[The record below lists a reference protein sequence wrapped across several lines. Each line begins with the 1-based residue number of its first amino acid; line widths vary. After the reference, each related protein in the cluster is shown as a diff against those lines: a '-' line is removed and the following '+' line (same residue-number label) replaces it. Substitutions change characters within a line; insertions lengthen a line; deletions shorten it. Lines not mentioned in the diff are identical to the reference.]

1 MMDEEKKEDKEIEQD
16 GDSIRQTLKQGMYYI
31 IIAVISLISVV
42 FLPMVGTTLGLGWKL
57 PDTTAGWVVWGVSR
71 AIVATINVLLFHSFM
86 EQAKLNI
93 KDNERYKEARD
104 ILVKV
109 KKKEHKPK
117 SPAQWNAAQYGKK
130 GTTIFLS
137 SAMSVVAIGQAVL
150 SYEWATALAYLF
162 TLGMGIIFGIM
173 QMKKAETYWTTEYYE
188 YALMKKRMEEEQQI
202 AEQSEQTQKT
212 EENAVATTEEQIPV
226 CVIEQI
232 NKEEQEECSQS
243 ETKNLET

>member
-1 MMDEEKKEDKEIEQD
+1 MDEEKKEDKQIEQD

-93 KDNERYKEARD
+93 KDNEHYKEAQD

-173 QMKKAETYWTTEYYE
+173 QMKKAETYWTIEYYE
-188 YALMKKRMEEEQQI
+188 YALMRKRMEEEQQI
-202 AEQSEQTQKT
+202 AAEEEKSAEQTETQ
-212 EENAVATTEEQIPV
+212 EQIPV

>member
-1 MMDEEKKEDKEIEQD
+1 MDEEKKEDVDVVEERSSVR
-16 GDSIRQTLKQGMYYI
+16 DSLKQGMYYI

-42 FLPMVGTTLGLGWKL
+42 FLPMLGSTLGLGWKL
-57 PDTTAGWVVWGVSR
+57 PNTTAGWVVWGASR

-93 KDNERYKEARD
+93 KDDEHYKEARD

-130 GTTIFLS
+130 GVSLFLA

-150 SYEWATALAYLF
+150 SYEWSTALAYLF

-173 QMKKAETYWTTEYYE
+173 QMKKAENYWTTEYYE

-202 AEQSEQTQKT
+202 AEQSEQTEKT
-212 EENAVATTEEQIPV
+212 EENAVT
-226 CVIEQI
+226 EQI
-232 NKEEQEECSQS
+232 NKEEQVECSQS

>member
-1 MMDEEKKEDKEIEQD
+1 MDEEKKEDDQIEQNR
-16 GDSIRQTLKQGMYYI
+16 DSVKQSLKQGMYYI
-31 IIAVISLISVV
+31 IIAVISFISVV
-42 FLPMVGTTLGLGWKL
+42 FLPMLGSTLGLGWKL
-57 PDTTAGWVVWGVSR
+57 PDTTAGWVVWGASR

-93 KDNERYKEARD
+93 KDDEHYKEARD

-130 GTTIFLS
+130 GVSIFLA

-202 AEQSEQTQKT
+202 AEQSEQTKET
-212 EENAVATTEEQIPV
+212 EENAVT
-226 CVIEQI
+226 EQI

>member
-1 MMDEEKKEDKEIEQD
+1 MDEEKKEDDQIEQR
-16 GDSIRQTLKQGMYYI
+16 DSVKQSLKQGMYYI
-31 IIAVISLISVV
+31 IIAVISFISVV
-42 FLPMVGTTLGLGWKL
+42 FLPMLGSTLGLGWKL
-57 PDTTAGWVVWGVSR
+57 PDTTAGWVVWGASR

-93 KDNERYKEARD
+93 KDDEHYKEARD

-130 GTTIFLS
+130 GVSIFLA

-202 AEQSEQTQKT
+202 AEQSEQTQIT
-212 EENAVATTEEQIPV
+212 EENAVTTPV

>member
-1 MMDEEKKEDKEIEQD
+1 MDEEKKEDKQIEQED
-16 GDSIRQTLKQGMYYI
+16 DSIRQTLKQGMYYI

-93 KDNERYKEARD
+93 KDNEHYKEARD
-104 ILVKV
+104 ILMKV

-202 AEQSEQTQKT
+202 AAEEEKPAEQTETQ
-212 EENAVATTEEQIPV
+212 EQIPV

-243 ETKNLET
+243 EMKNLET

>member
-1 MMDEEKKEDKEIEQD
+1 MDEEKKEDDRIEQEE
-16 GDSIRQTLKQGMYYI
+16 SSVKQSLKQGMYYI
-31 IIAVISLISVV
+31 IIAVISFISVV
-42 FLPMVGTTLGLGWKL
+42 FLPMLGTTLGLGWKL
-57 PDTTAGWVVWGVSR
+57 PDTTAGWVVWGASR

-93 KDNERYKEARD
+93 KDNEHYKEARD

-188 YALMKKRMEEEQQI
+188 YALMRKRMEEEQQI

>member
-1 MMDEEKKEDKEIEQD
+1 MDEEKKEDDQIEQNR
-16 GDSIRQTLKQGMYYI
+16 DSVKQSLKQGMYYI
-31 IIAVISLISVV
+31 IIAVISFISVV
-42 FLPMVGTTLGLGWKL
+42 FLPMLGSTLGLGWKI
-57 PDTTAGWVVWGVSR
+57 PDTTAGWVVWGASR

-93 KDNERYKEARD
+93 KDDEHYKEARD

-130 GTTIFLS
+130 GVSLFLA

-202 AEQSEQTQKT
+202 AEQSEQTNKT
-212 EENAVATTEEQIPV
+212 EENAVTEQI
-226 CVIEQI
+226 I
-232 NKEEQEECSQS
+232 KEEQEECSQS

>member
-1 MMDEEKKEDKEIEQD
+1 MDEEKKEDKQIEQED
-16 GDSIRQTLKQGMYYI
+16 DSIRQTLKQGMYYI

-93 KDNERYKEARD
+93 KDNEHYKEARD

-212 EENAVATTEEQIPV
+212 EENAVTTTEEQIPV

-243 ETKNLET
+243 ETKNTET

>member
-1 MMDEEKKEDKEIEQD
+1 MDEEKKEDDQTEQR
-16 GDSIRQTLKQGMYYI
+16 DSVKQSLKQGMYYI
-31 IIAVISLISVV
+31 IIAVISFISVV
-42 FLPMVGTTLGLGWKL
+42 FLPMLGSTLGLGWKL
-57 PDTTAGWVVWGVSR
+57 PDTTAGWVVWGASR

-93 KDNERYKEARD
+93 KDDEHYKEARD

-130 GTTIFLS
+130 GVSIFLA

-173 QMKKAETYWTTEYYE
+173 QMKKAENYWTTEYYE

-212 EENAVATTEEQIPV
+212 EENAVT
-226 CVIEQI
+226 EQI

>member
-1 MMDEEKKEDKEIEQD
+1 MDEEKKEDDQIEQR
-16 GDSIRQTLKQGMYYI
+16 DSVKQSLKQGMYYI
-31 IIAVISLISVV
+31 IIAVISFISVV
-42 FLPMVGTTLGLGWKL
+42 FLPMLGSTLGLGWKL
-57 PDTTAGWVVWGVSR
+57 PDTTAGWVVWGASR

-93 KDNERYKEARD
+93 KDDEHYKEARD

-130 GTTIFLS
+130 GVSIFLA

-212 EENAVATTEEQIPV
+212 EENAVTTTQEQIPV

>member
-1 MMDEEKKEDKEIEQD
+1 MDEEKKEDEQIEQNR
-16 GDSIRQTLKQGMYYI
+16 DSVKQSLKQGMYYI
-31 IIAVISLISVV
+31 IIAVISFISVV
-42 FLPMVGTTLGLGWKL
+42 FLPMLGSTLGLGWKI
-57 PDTTAGWVVWGVSR
+57 PDTTAGWVVWGASR

-93 KDNERYKEARD
+93 KDDEHYKEARD

-130 GTTIFLS
+130 GVSLFLA

-188 YALMKKRMEEEQQI
+188 YALMKKHMEEEQQI
-202 AEQSEQTQKT
+202 AEQSEQTKET
-212 EENAVATTEEQIPV
+212 EENSVT
-226 CVIEQI
+226 EQI

>member
-1 MMDEEKKEDKEIEQD
+1 MDEEKKEDDQIEQR
-16 GDSIRQTLKQGMYYI
+16 DSVKQSLKQGMYYI
-31 IIAVISLISVV
+31 IIAVISFISVV
-42 FLPMVGTTLGLGWKL
+42 FLPMLGSTLGLGWKL
-57 PDTTAGWVVWGVSR
+57 PDTTAGWVVWGASR

-93 KDNERYKEARD
+93 KDDEHYKEARD

-130 GTTIFLS
+130 GVSIFLA

-202 AEQSEQTQKT
+202 AEQSEQTEET
-212 EENAVATTEEQIPV
+212 EENAVTEQI
-226 CVIEQI
+226 I
-232 NKEEQEECSQS
+232 KEEQEECSQS

>member
-1 MMDEEKKEDKEIEQD
+1 MDEEKKEDVDVVEERSSVR
-16 GDSIRQTLKQGMYYI
+16 DSLKQGMYYI
-31 IIAVISLISVV
+31 IIAVISFISVV
-42 FLPMVGTTLGLGWKL
+42 FLPMLGSTLGLGWKL
-57 PDTTAGWVVWGVSR
+57 PDTTAGWVVWGASR

-93 KDNERYKEARD
+93 KDNEHYKEAQD

-130 GTTIFLS
+130 GVSLFLA

-150 SYEWATALAYLF
+150 SYEWTTALAYLF
-162 TLGMGIIFGIM
+162 TLSMGIIFGIM

-202 AEQSEQTQKT
+202 AEQSEQTDKT
-212 EENAVATTEEQIPV
+212 EENAVTITEEQIPV

>member
-1 MMDEEKKEDKEIEQD
+1 MDEEKKEDGRIEQEE
-16 GDSIRQTLKQGMYYI
+16 SSVKQSLKQGMYYI
-31 IIAVISLISVV
+31 IIAVISFISVV
-42 FLPMVGTTLGLGWKL
+42 FLPMLGSTLGLGWKL
-57 PDTTAGWVVWGVSR
+57 PDTTAGWVVWGASR

-93 KDNERYKEARD
+93 KDNEHYKEAQD

-150 SYEWATALAYLF
+150 SYDWATALAYLF

-212 EENAVATTEEQIPV
+212 EENAVTTTEEQIPV

-232 NKEEQEECSQS
+232 NKEEQKECSQS

>member
-1 MMDEEKKEDKEIEQD
+1 MDEEKKEDGQIEQER
-16 GDSIRQTLKQGMYYI
+16 DSVKQSLKQGMYYI
-31 IIAVISLISVV
+31 IIAVISFISVV
-42 FLPMVGTTLGLGWKL
+42 FLPMLGSTLGLGWKL
-57 PDTTAGWVVWGVSR
+57 PDTTAGWVVWGASR

-93 KDNERYKEARD
+93 KDDEHYKEAQD

-130 GTTIFLS
+130 GVSIFLA

-202 AEQSEQTQKT
+202 AEQSEQTQET
-212 EENAVATTEEQIPV
+212 EENAVT
-226 CVIEQI
+226 EQI

>member
-1 MMDEEKKEDKEIEQD
+1 MDEEKKEDVDVVEERSSVR
-16 GDSIRQTLKQGMYYI
+16 DSLKQGMYYI
-31 IIAVISLISVV
+31 IIAVISFISVV
-42 FLPMVGTTLGLGWKL
+42 FLPMLGSTLGLGWKL
-57 PDTTAGWVVWGVSR
+57 PDTTAGWVVWGASR

-93 KDNERYKEARD
+93 KDDEHYKEARD

-130 GTTIFLS
+130 GVSLFLA

-150 SYEWATALAYLF
+150 SYEWTTALAYLF
-162 TLGMGIIFGIM
+162 TLSMGIIFGIM
-173 QMKKAETYWTTEYYE
+173 QMKKAESYWTTEYYE

-202 AEQSEQTQKT
+202 AEQSEQTEKT
-212 EENAVATTEEQIPV
+212 EENAVTEQT
-226 CVIEQI
+226 
-232 NKEEQEECSQS
+232 NKEEQVECSQS

>member
-1 MMDEEKKEDKEIEQD
+1 MDEEKKEDKQIEQED
-16 GDSIRQTLKQGMYYI
+16 DSIRQTLKQGMYYI

-93 KDNERYKEARD
+93 KDNEHYKEARE

-188 YALMKKRMEEEQQI
+188 YALMRKRMEEEQQI

-212 EENAVATTEEQIPV
+212 EENAVT
-226 CVIEQI
+226 EQI

>member
-1 MMDEEKKEDKEIEQD
+1 MDEEKKEDGRIEQEE
-16 GDSIRQTLKQGMYYI
+16 SSVKQSLKQGMYYI
-31 IIAVISLISVV
+31 IIAVISFISVV
-42 FLPMVGTTLGLGWKL
+42 FLPMLGSTLGLGWKI
-57 PDTTAGWVVWGVSR
+57 PDTTAGWVVWGASR

-93 KDNERYKEARD
+93 KDDEHYKEARD

-130 GTTIFLS
+130 GVSLFLA

-150 SYEWATALAYLF
+150 SYEWTTALAYLF
-162 TLGMGIIFGIM
+162 TLSMGIIFGIM
-173 QMKKAETYWTTEYYE
+173 QMKKAESYWTTEYYE

-202 AEQSEQTQKT
+202 AEQSEQTDKT
-212 EENAVATTEEQIPV
+212 EENAVT
-226 CVIEQI
+226 EQI

>member
-1 MMDEEKKEDKEIEQD
+1 MDEEKKEDGRIEQEE
-16 GDSIRQTLKQGMYYI
+16 SSVKQSLKQGMYYI

-42 FLPMVGTTLGLGWKL
+42 FLPMLGSTLGLGWKL
-57 PDTTAGWVVWGVSR
+57 PDTTAGWVVWGASR

-93 KDNERYKEARD
+93 KDDEHYKEARD

-130 GTTIFLS
+130 GVSLFLA

-188 YALMKKRMEEEQQI
+188 YALMKKHMEEEQQI
-202 AEQSEQTQKT
+202 AEQSEQTEKT
-212 EENAVATTEEQIPV
+212 EENA
-226 CVIEQI
+226 VIEQI

>member
-1 MMDEEKKEDKEIEQD
+1 MDEEKKEDDQIEQR
-16 GDSIRQTLKQGMYYI
+16 DSVKQSLKQGMYYV
-31 IIAVISLISVV
+31 IIAVISFISVV
-42 FLPMVGTTLGLGWKL
+42 FLPMLGSTLGLGWKL
-57 PDTTAGWVVWGVSR
+57 PDTTAGWVVWGASR

-93 KDNERYKEARD
+93 KDDEHYKEARD

-130 GTTIFLS
+130 GVSIFLA

-173 QMKKAETYWTTEYYE
+173 QMKKAETCWTTEYYE

-202 AEQSEQTQKT
+202 AEQSEQTNKT
-212 EENAVATTEEQIPV
+212 EENAVT
-226 CVIEQI
+226 EQI

>member
-1 MMDEEKKEDKEIEQD
+1 MDEEKKEDGQIEQD
-16 GDSIRQTLKQGMYYI
+16 KDSVKQSLKQGMYYI
-31 IIAVISLISVV
+31 IIAVISFISVV
-42 FLPMVGTTLGLGWKL
+42 FLPMLGSTLGLGWKL
-57 PDTTAGWVVWGVSR
+57 PDTTAGWVVWGASR

-93 KDNERYKEARD
+93 KDNEHYKEAQD

-130 GTTIFLS
+130 GVSIFLA

-150 SYEWATALAYLF
+150 SYDWATALAYLF

-202 AEQSEQTQKT
+202 AEQSEQTQIT
-212 EENAVATTEEQIPV
+212 EENAVTTTEEQIPV

>member
-1 MMDEEKKEDKEIEQD
+1 MDEEKKEDGQIEQD
-16 GDSIRQTLKQGMYYI
+16 RDSVKQSLKQGMYYI
-31 IIAVISLISVV
+31 IIAVISFISVV
-42 FLPMVGTTLGLGWKL
+42 FLPMLGSTLGLGWKL
-57 PDTTAGWVVWGVSR
+57 PDTTAGWVVWGASR

-93 KDNERYKEARD
+93 KDDEHYKEARD

-130 GTTIFLS
+130 GVSIFLA

-212 EENAVATTEEQIPV
+212 EENAVT
-226 CVIEQI
+226 EQI

>member
-1 MMDEEKKEDKEIEQD
+1 MDEEKKEDDQIEQNR
-16 GDSIRQTLKQGMYYI
+16 DSVKQSLKQGMYYI
-31 IIAVISLISVV
+31 IIAVISFISVV
-42 FLPMVGTTLGLGWKL
+42 FLPMLGSTLGLGWKL
-57 PDTTAGWVVWGVSR
+57 PDTTAGWVVWGASR

-93 KDNERYKEARD
+93 KDDEHYKEARD

-130 GTTIFLS
+130 GVSIFLA

-212 EENAVATTEEQIPV
+212 EENAVTAPEEEIPV
-226 CVIEQI
+226 CVTEQI

>member
-1 MMDEEKKEDKEIEQD
+1 MDEEKKEDKEIEQD

-109 KKKEHKPK
+109 QKKEHKPK

-130 GTTIFLS
+130 GTSIFLS

-150 SYEWATALAYLF
+150 SYEWATALAFLF
-162 TLGMGIIFGIM
+162 TIGMGIIFGIM

-188 YALMKKRMEEEQQI
+188 YALMRKRMEEEQQI

-212 EENAVATTEEQIPV
+212 EENAVTTTEEQIPV

-243 ETKNLET
+243 ETNNLET

>member
-1 MMDEEKKEDKEIEQD
+1 
-16 GDSIRQTLKQGMYYI
+16 
-31 IIAVISLISVV
+31 
-42 FLPMVGTTLGLGWKL
+42 
-57 PDTTAGWVVWGVSR
+57 
-71 AIVATINVLLFHSFM
+71 
-86 EQAKLNI
+86 
-93 KDNERYKEARD
+93 
-104 ILVKV
+104 
-109 KKKEHKPK
+109 
-117 SPAQWNAAQYGKK
+117 
-130 GTTIFLS
+130 
-137 SAMSVVAIGQAVL
+137 MSVVAIGQAVL

-212 EENAVATTEEQIPV
+212 EENAVT
-226 CVIEQI
+226 EQI

>member
-1 MMDEEKKEDKEIEQD
+1 MDEEKKEDIDVAEERSSVK
-16 GDSIRQTLKQGMYYI
+16 DSLKQGMYYI

-42 FLPMVGTTLGLGWKL
+42 FLPMLGTTLGLGWKL

-93 KDNERYKEARD
+93 KDNEHYKEARD
-104 ILVKV
+104 ILMKV
-109 KKKEHKPK
+109 NKKEHKPK

-130 GTTIFLS
+130 GTSIFLS

-150 SYEWATALAYLF
+150 SYDWATALAYLF

-188 YALMKKRMEEEQQI
+188 YALMRKRMEEEQQI

-212 EENAVATTEEQIPV
+212 EENAVTTTEEQIPV

>member
-1 MMDEEKKEDKEIEQD
+1 MDEEKKEDDQIEQR
-16 GDSIRQTLKQGMYYI
+16 DSVKQSLKQGMYYI
-31 IIAVISLISVV
+31 IIAVISFISVV
-42 FLPMVGTTLGLGWKL
+42 FLPMLGSTLGLGWKL
-57 PDTTAGWVVWGVSR
+57 PDTTAGWVVWGASR

-93 KDNERYKEARD
+93 KDNEHYKEAQD

-130 GTTIFLS
+130 GVSIFLA

-150 SYEWATALAYLF
+150 SYDWATALAYLF

-173 QMKKAETYWTTEYYE
+173 QMKKAENYWTTEYYE

-212 EENAVATTEEQIPV
+212 EENAVT
-226 CVIEQI
+226 EQI

>member
-1 MMDEEKKEDKEIEQD
+1 MDEEKKEDDQIEQK
-16 GDSIRQTLKQGMYYI
+16 DSVKQSLKQGMYYI
-31 IIAVISLISVV
+31 IIAVISFISVV
-42 FLPMVGTTLGLGWKL
+42 FLPMLGSTLGLGWKL
-57 PDTTAGWVVWGVSR
+57 PDTTAGWVVWGASR

-93 KDNERYKEARD
+93 KDDEHYKEARD

-130 GTTIFLS
+130 GVSLFLA

-150 SYEWATALAYLF
+150 SYDWSTALAYLF

-173 QMKKAETYWTTEYYE
+173 QMKKAENYWTTEYYE

-202 AEQSEQTQKT
+202 AEQSEQTEET
-212 EENAVATTEEQIPV
+212 EENAVT
-226 CVIEQI
+226 EQI

>member
-1 MMDEEKKEDKEIEQD
+1 MDEEKKEDKQIEQED
-16 GDSIRQTLKQGMYYI
+16 DSIRQTLKQGMYYI

-93 KDNERYKEARD
+93 KDNEHYKEARD

-188 YALMKKRMEEEQQI
+188 YALMRKRMEEEQQI

-212 EENAVATTEEQIPV
+212 EENAVT
-226 CVIEQI
+226 EQI

>member
-1 MMDEEKKEDKEIEQD
+1 MDEEKKEDKQIEQED
-16 GDSIRQTLKQGMYYI
+16 DSIRQTLKQGMYYI

-93 KDNERYKEARD
+93 KDNEHYKEARE

-188 YALMKKRMEEEQQI
+188 YALMRKRMEEEQQI

-212 EENAVATTEEQIPV
+212 EENAVTTTEEQIPV
-226 CVIEQI
+226 CVIEQT

>member
-1 MMDEEKKEDKEIEQD
+1 MDEEKKEDDQIEQR
-16 GDSIRQTLKQGMYYI
+16 DSVKQSLKQGMYYI
-31 IIAVISLISVV
+31 IIAVISFISVV
-42 FLPMVGTTLGLGWKL
+42 FLPMLGSTLGLGWKL
-57 PDTTAGWVVWGVSR
+57 PDTTAGWVVWGASR

-93 KDNERYKEARD
+93 KDDEHYKEARD

-130 GTTIFLS
+130 GVSLFLA

-150 SYEWATALAYLF
+150 SYEWSTALAYLF

-173 QMKKAETYWTTEYYE
+173 QMKKAENYWTTEYYE
-188 YALMKKRMEEEQQI
+188 YALMKKHMEEEQQI
-202 AEQSEQTQKT
+202 AEQSEQTDKT
-212 EENAVATTEEQIPV
+212 EENAVTAPEEEVPV
-226 CVIEQI
+226 CVTEQI

>member
-1 MMDEEKKEDKEIEQD
+1 MDEEKKEDKQIEQED
-16 GDSIRQTLKQGMYYI
+16 DSIRQTLKQGMYYI

-57 PDTTAGWVVWGVSR
+57 PDTTAGWVVWGASR

-93 KDNERYKEARD
+93 KDNEHYKEARE

-188 YALMKKRMEEEQQI
+188 YALMRKRMEEEQQI

-212 EENAVATTEEQIPV
+212 EENAVTTTEEQIPV

>member
-1 MMDEEKKEDKEIEQD
+1 MDEEKKEDKQIEQED
-16 GDSIRQTLKQGMYYI
+16 DSIRQTLKQGMYYI
-31 IIAVISLISVV
+31 IIAVISFISVV
-42 FLPMVGTTLGLGWKL
+42 FLPMLGATLGLEWKL

-93 KDNERYKEARD
+93 KDNEHYKEARD

-150 SYEWATALAYLF
+150 SYDWATALAYLF

-188 YALMKKRMEEEQQI
+188 YALMKKSMEEEQQI
-202 AEQSEQTQKT
+202 AAEEEKPAEQTESQ
-212 EENAVATTEEQIPV
+212 EQIPV

>member
-1 MMDEEKKEDKEIEQD
+1 MDEEKKEDGRIEQEE
-16 GDSIRQTLKQGMYYI
+16 SSVKQSLKQGMYYI
-31 IIAVISLISVV
+31 IIAVISFISVV
-42 FLPMVGTTLGLGWKL
+42 FLPMLGSTLGLGWKL
-57 PDTTAGWVVWGVSR
+57 PDTTAGWVVWGASR

-93 KDNERYKEARD
+93 KDNEHYKEAQD

-150 SYEWATALAYLF
+150 SYDWATALAYLF

-188 YALMKKRMEEEQQI
+188 YALMKKHMEEEQQI
-202 AEQSEQTQKT
+202 AEQSEQTDKT
-212 EENAVATTEEQIPV
+212 EENAVT
-226 CVIEQI
+226 EQI

>member
-1 MMDEEKKEDKEIEQD
+1 MDEEKKEDGRIEQEE
-16 GDSIRQTLKQGMYYI
+16 SSVKQSLKQGMYYI
-31 IIAVISLISVV
+31 IIAVISFISVV
-42 FLPMVGTTLGLGWKL
+42 FLPMLGSTLGLGWKL
-57 PDTTAGWVVWGVSR
+57 PDTTAGWVVWGASR

-93 KDNERYKEARD
+93 KDNEHYKEAQD
-104 ILVKV
+104 ILMKV

-130 GTTIFLS
+130 GVSIFLA

-150 SYEWATALAYLF
+150 SYEWTTALAYLF
-162 TLGMGIIFGIM
+162 TLSMGIIFGIM
-173 QMKKAETYWTTEYYE
+173 QMKKAESYWTTEYYQ

-212 EENAVATTEEQIPV
+212 EENAVT
-226 CVIEQI
+226 EQI